1 MKQSII
7 ILISVLILGCT
18 NSKQTPPLNQ
28 VFYSSFRPEGWE
40 IYISK
45 DNGVT
50 FNPLT
55 NHESLDYD
63 AKISPDANW
72 VIFTSE
78 RAGKPQL
85 YIKNIQAD
93 DKSRLLVKSNSMQD
107 QVDFSP
113 DGKWIVFVSTHNG
126 NSDIYKLPFR
136 PLETLDVKD
145 AQNLTNHPSG
155 DFRPSFSNDGA
166 LIAFSS
172 DRDHPIKPHK
182 WFPFALQ
189 RTGDIYSMTSEGNEV
204 TRLTDSDGWEGSPT
218 WSLDDKEIIFY
229 SVKTGTPQLYKMLK
243 SGGNQELISPEK
255 YTCFSPVLMPENNIL
270 FTNMNEET
278 KEFSILKYNTET
290 KQIDSS
296 LVQKFNMF
304 NVDYH
309 NSGLFVFHGGKKP
322 ENMNGNKGGF
332 EGDLLVKN
340 SPEKVT
346 ISDRELNLFGVR
358 RAFAAPPTIDGTD
371 IVYDQKFDKNKI
383 AFYAEDYQKHTINK
397 LFQFEV
403 DTTLYSSRSRVIDMK
418 FTPDG
423 KALQFTVGSFRG
435 DANTPGGVYL
445 YNLNTKNI
453 EPVTDSIGNNG
464 FADFSMNNKTMVF
477 RSGRT
482 GTMDIY
488 VKENGRLTNI
498 TNNSSKENFPVIAH
512 DGNTIAYC
520 SDINGTDIDDQVKTV
535 DIYVKNRKEDDT
547 WTEPK
552 RLTSYKGQEGHP
564 HFSPDGNWLIY
575 TSEEF
580 GINDEQPLV
589 QPIIFSPQMYG
600 EITAIRLK
608 DGLKF
613 RLTHNKW
620 EDGAPLWITEN

>member
-7 ILISVLILGCT
+7 ILFFVFILGCT

-45 DNGVT
+45 DNGQT

-55 NHESLDYD
+55 SHESLDYD

-72 VIFTSE
+72 VVFTSE

-85 YIKNIQAD
+85 YIKNVQTE
-93 DKSRLLVKSNSMQD
+93 DKPRLLVNSNSMQD

-126 NSDIYKLPFR
+126 QADIYKLPFR
-136 PLETLDVKD
+136 PMDMLEISK
-145 AQNLTNHPSG
+145 AQNLTNHASG
-155 DFRPSFSNDGA
+155 DFRPSFSNDGTQ
-166 LIAFSS
+166 IAFSS

-182 WFPFALQ
+182 WFPFAMQ
-189 RTGDIYSMTSEGNEV
+189 RTGDIYRMTIEGDEV
-204 TRLTDSDGWEGSPT
+204 TRLTDSDSWEGSPT

-229 SVKTGTPQLYKMLK
+229 SVKTGTPQLYKMSK
-243 SGGNQELISPEK
+243 SGANQELISPEK
-255 YTCFSPVLMPENNIL
+255 HTCFSPVLISETHIL
-270 FTNMNEET
+270 FTNMDEET
-278 KEFSILKYNTET
+278 KGFSILKYNTET

-296 LVQKFNMF
+296 LVQKFDMF

-309 NSGLFVFHGGKKP
+309 ESGLFVFHGGKKP
-322 ENMNGNKGGF
+322 ENTDRNMGGF
-332 EGDLLVKN
+332 EGDLLVQN
-340 SPEKVT
+340 SPEKAT
-346 ISDRELNLFGVR
+346 ISDRKLNLFGVR
-358 RAFAAPPTIDGTD
+358 RAFAAPPTTDGRQ
-371 IVYDQKFDKNKI
+371 IVYDQKSDKNTI
-383 AFYAEDYQKHTINK
+383 DFYSEDYENNTVNK
-397 LFQFEV
+397 LFSFEV
-403 DTTLYSSRSRVIDMK
+403 DTTLYSSRARAIDMK

-423 KALQFTVGSFRG
+423 ESLQFTLGGFRG
-435 DANTPGGVYL
+435 ASNEPGGVYL
-445 YNLNTKNI
+445 YNFNTKNI
-453 EPVTDSIGNNG
+453 TPVTDSIGNNG

-482 GTMDIY
+482 GKMDIY
-488 VKENGRLTNI
+488 VQENGELTNI
-498 TNNSSKENFPVIAH
+498 TNNASKENFPVISH

-520 SDINGTDIDDQVKTV
+520 SDISGKDIDGKVKTV
-535 DIYVKNRKEDDT
+535 DIYIRTRKENDT
-547 WTEPK
+547 WAEPK
-552 RLTSYKGQEGHP
+552 QLTFYKGQEGHP
-564 HFSPDGNWLIY
+564 HFSPDGKWLIY

-589 QPIIFSPQMYG
+589 QPVIFSPQMYG
-600 EITAIRLK
+600 EITVIRLK